1 MVRISISGTHCT
13 GKSTI
18 LDSLKEKYKKNG
30 RIAFIEG
37 PTRQLK
43 DLGYPINNDQASNYD
58 STQLMCCHL
67 DLEHLK
73 KNKYLLTDEV
83 ISDRCLFDTLIYTRY
98 LYQNGKVSEPVM
110 RVIESAWGLHKSD
123 YDIILMPSKDDIK
136 LVGDKY
142 RNTDGEFRET
152 IHNMFIEE
160 AVVSNLN
167 CHLISGTTGERVEQ
181 IKNLVKLYHEIN

>member
-1 MVRISISGTHCT
+1 
-13 GKSTI
+13 
-18 LDSLKEKYKKNG
+18 
-30 RIAFIEG
+30 
-37 PTRQLK
+37 
-43 DLGYPINNDQASNYD
+43 
-58 STQLMCCHL
+58 
-67 DLEHLK
+67 
-73 KNKYLLTDEV
+73 
-83 ISDRCLFDTLIYTRY
+83 
-98 LYQNGKVSEPVM
+98 M